1 LAINNSIKQ
10 AIDNYD
16 PPAVSI
22 YNTCVPALVGDDIGD
37 PDLTERTEALI
48 AREEARIRKA
58 LEPWRERLAGKRV
71 LLFTGGVKS
80 WSVIS
85 ALQDLGKVVV
95 ATGTKKST

>member
-37 PDLTERTEALI
+37 PDSTERT
-48 AREEARIRKA
+48 
-58 LEPWRERLAGKRV
+58 
-71 LLFTGGVKS
+71 
-80 WSVIS
+80 
-85 ALQDLGKVVV
+85 
-95 ATGTKKST
+95 